1 MRIEGV
7 LLLMCDGSVAQ
18 CQIKEMFLTRK
29 QLKFWEQGSR
39 PDAEN
44 CACAIIKLGKDASHQ
59 DSRERYQTNNIIHV
73 IFCPHPK
80 LSTIS
85 DEPQILARNQNIK
98 MKLQNYIATIKIIPN
113 VNVSV

>member
-1 MRIEGV
+1 MQSSALITVCLNYSSNTESSLES
-7 LLLMCDGSVAQ
+7 LLILMCDGSVAQ

-59 DSRERYQTNNIIHV
+59 NSRERYQTGVGRHYHYHMSDILLA
-73 IFCPHPK
+73 IF
-80 LSTIS
+80 
-85 DEPQILARNQNIK
+85 
-98 MKLQNYIATIKIIPN
+98 
-113 VNVSV
+113 